1 MKDNGIAYEQGKVR
15 ERMQAGWDLKNLP
28 KWVNAAMFKFSCE
41 SMELLGVT
49 CNREFL
55 SLIVGGEPNN
65 MRLVQQYAVGTYV
78 LSGSII
84 SWTTIPESLCYDCY
98 ILKRIQISVAYF
110 VCATAV
116 LRNIE
121 DTLYVMKHDQETAD
135 PAKIDEVTPLLHAL
149 SLF

>member
-1 MKDNGIAYEQGKVR
+1 
-15 ERMQAGWDLKNLP
+15 MQAGWDLKNLP

-78 LSGSII
+78 LSGSLI

-98 ILKRIQISVAYF
+98 ILKRIQISMAYF